1 MTAVYTRNR
10 VIVCFQLPLICVCN
24 ECELVSSV
32 VCDEE
37 DCAIEVGREVVFRDS
52 VE

>member
-10 VIVCFQLPLICVCN
+10 VIVCFQRSWLCVCN
-24 ECELVSSV
+24 ECELVSPV

-37 DCAIEVGREVVFRDS
+37 DCALEVGREVVFRDS